1 MKAFFK
7 KYWLFLLAII
17 YILIPVD
24 LIPDVIPF
32 MGGLDDSTLVILGVI
47 REYIQNRKKKE
58 SNGV

>member
-1 MKAFFK
+1 MKKFIK
-7 KYWLFLLAII
+7 KYWLFIVAII
-17 YILIPVD
+17 YILVPVD

>member
-7 KYWLFLLAII
+7 KYWLFIVAII

-32 MGGLDDSTLVILGVI
+32 FGGLDDSTLVILGVI
-47 REYIQNRKKKE
+47 REYLQNRKKKE

>member
-1 MKAFFK
+1 MKKFIK
-7 KYWLFLLAII
+7 KYWLFIVAII

-47 REYIQNRKKKE
+47 REYLQNRKKKE

>member
-1 MKAFFK
+1 MKKFFK
-7 KYWLFLLAII
+7 KYWLFILAII
-17 YILIPVD
+17 YILIPTD